1 MARAPA
7 PVAAELIGVDDHTG
21 RVAPGCDADLLV
33 LERNPLEDI
42 GAYQDV
48 LMVINDGRI
57 VLDRTAW

>member
-1 MARAPA
+1 M
-7 PVAAELIGVDDHTG
+7 AAELIGVDDHTG